1 MPDNNN
7 KPRSVFTEMLKRET
21 SSGKYPSEKARV
33 SKKWLLKKARSS
45 RYRRV
50 GTSKLRNS
58 EERILH
64 KKFTRGDPESIKTRI
79 MIGHMYLFTYDPKTK
94 KNLEYY
100 DTFPLVFPIERY
112 PDGFLGVNLHYL
124 EPLDRA
130 RLMDALYESVSDEE
144 YDENTKLR
152 ITYDI
157 MSGISK
163 YRHFRPCIKRYLTS
177 HVTSKFQKIK
187 SEDWDNILFLTLERF
202 EKANRRKVWNASKK
216 EVIEKN
222 AI

>member
-1 MPDNNN
+1 MPNIN
-7 KPRSVFTEMLKRET
+7 KPRSVFTEMIKRE
-21 SSGKYPSEKARV
+21 SRSGEYPADKAKV
-33 SKKWLLKKARSS
+33 SQKWLLKKARSA

-50 GTSKLRNS
+50 GTSKLRRS
-58 EERILH
+58 DGKLIHRKLARE
-64 KKFTRGDPESIKTRI
+64 DPDSLKTRI
-79 MIGHMYLFTYDPKTK
+79 MIGHMYLFTYNPKAK
-94 KNLEYY
+94 KTLEYY

-124 EPLDRA
+124 DPLDRA
-130 RLMDALYESVSDEE
+130 ILMDALYESVSDEN

-152 ITYDI
+152 LTYNI

-177 HVTSKFQKIK
+177 QVTSKFQKIN
-187 SEDWDNILFLTLERF
+187 SEDWDNIIFLPLERF

-222 AI
+222 AV